1 MNLVHGLPTGFE
13 VRGLVVM
20 VRTGAAFWIWLSS
33 RLATPDGRQNGE
45 LVGQAIDGI
54 ERNGLAVDLFSLTRD
69 EVQGVFERLAWFMRG
84 GDESQEAASG
94 GSKARERILDY
105 EKDIDALYA
114 AFLQSYGVDLYE
126 EKDGEPLIKTTHWWK
141 FLALVN
147 NLPPGSTLVD
157 YYMHYRGLDVSKLPR
172 KTSADKKHVQ
182 QVIDMKRRVRL
193 DKPERKTKQDAP
205 YVSRA
210 KELKK
215 AKGEVDV

>member
-1 MNLVHGLPTGFE
+1 MNLVHGLPSGFE
-13 VRGLVVM
+13 ACGLVVRI
-20 VRTGAAFWIWLSS
+20 RTGAAFWIWLSN
-33 RLATPDGRQNGE
+33 RLAALDALQGPE
-45 LVGQAIDGI
+45 LMSQAVDGI
-54 ERNGLAVDLFSLTRD
+54 ERNGVSVPLFDLSPGEAQR
-69 EVQGVFERLAWFMRG
+69 VFERLAWFMRG
-84 GDESQEAASG
+84 GEETHEAAPG
-94 GSKARERILDY
+94 GAKARERILDY

-126 EKDGEPLIKTTHWWK
+126 EKGGEPLIRTMHWWK

-172 KTSADKKHVQ
+172 KTSAERKHVQ

-193 DKPERKTKQDAP
+193 DKPERKVKQVAP
-205 YVSRA
+205 YAARA

-215 AKGEVDV
+215 AKEDGDV

>member
-33 RLATPDGRQNGE
+33 RLAAIEGHQGTE
-45 LVGQAIDGI
+45 VMCQAIDGI
-54 ERNGLAVDLFSLTRD
+54 ERNGVPVPFFALTPD
-69 EVQGVFERLAWFMRG
+69 EVQGIFDRLAWFMRG
-84 GDESQEAASG
+84 GEESQETAP
-94 GSKARERILDY
+94 GSTKARERILDY

-114 AFLQSYGVDLYE
+114 AFLQSYGVDLYA
-126 EKDGEPLIKTTHWWK
+126 DQCGEPLIKTLHWWK
-141 FLALVN
+141 FLALAH

-182 QVIDMKRRVRL
+182 QVIDMKRRVSL